1 MIARRVAIALAVAG
15 AYLTGS
21 AHAQGLGNVAAR
33 EKAKRAESKA
43 KKTEA
48 KVFTNTE
55 LEEGRPPGWKD
66 EGAGESVP
74 SEASPESSPTPGE
87 GTQPRTVTTSER
99 AEQERSYLEAITEA
113 QQGVNAAE
121 GRVRQL
127 QEKLNPMS
135 VAYIYGA
142 GGSNDANEELRVRQ
156 ELTQAE
162 AQLQG
167 ARQQLGTANKGL
179 QDFRQGRPSSPPEE
193 R

>member
-1 MIARRVAIALAVAG
+1 MIGRRVVIALAVAG
-15 AYLTGS
+15 ACFTGS
-21 AHAQGLGNVAAR
+21 AYAQGLGTVAAR
-33 EKAKRAESKA
+33 EKAKRAEAKA
-43 KKTEA
+43 KKPEA

-55 LEEGRPPGWKD
+55 LEQGRPPGWKKE
-66 EGAGESVP
+66 EGAAEPAP
-74 SEASPESSPTPGE
+74 SETSSASSPTE
-87 GTQPRTVTTSER
+87 NTQPRTLSTGDR

-113 QQGVNAAE
+113 QQGVSAAE

-162 AQLQG
+162 AELQT

-179 QDFRQGRPSSPPEE
+179 QDVRQGRSPSPPVQ

>member
-1 MIARRVAIALAVAG
+1 MIARRVAIALAVAAFLVG
-15 AYLTGS
+15 TAS
-21 AHAQGLGNVAAR
+21 AQGLGNVAAR

-43 KKTEA
+43 KKPEA

-55 LEEGRPPGWKD
+55 LEEGRPPGWKPD
-66 EGAGESVP
+66 ASAGESAS
-74 SEASPESSPTPGE
+74 SETSPESATSTE
-87 GTQPRTVTTSER
+87 STQPRTLTTSER
-99 AEQERSYLEAITEA
+99 AEQERSYLEAISEA
-113 QQGVNAAE
+113 QQGVTAAE

-156 ELTQAE
+156 ELSQAE
-162 AQLQG
+162 AQLQS

-179 QDFRQGRPSSPPEE
+179 QDFRQGRQSSPPEE

>member
-15 AYLTGS
+15 AFLVGT

-43 KKTEA
+43 KKPEA

-55 LEEGRPPGWKD
+55 LEEGRPPGWKKD
-66 EGAGESVP
+66 ESAGES
-74 SEASPESSPTPGE
+74 ASPEVAGTPAE
-87 GTQPRTVTTSER
+87 STEPRALSTSDR
-99 AEQERSYLEAITEA
+99 AEQERSYVEAITEA
-113 QQGVNAAE
+113 QQGVAAAE

-135 VAYIYGA
+135 VAYIYGS

-156 ELTQAE
+156 ELTTAE

-179 QDFRQGRPSSPPEE
+179 QDFRQGRSSSPPEL

>member
-1 MIARRVAIALAVAG
+1 MIGRRVVIALAVAG
-15 AYLTGS
+15 ACFTGS
-21 AHAQGLGNVAAR
+21 AYAQGLGTVAAR

-43 KKTEA
+43 KKPEA

-55 LEEGRPPGWKD
+55 LEQGRPPGWKKD
-66 EGAGESVP
+66 ESAGASAS
-74 SEASPESSPTPGE
+74 SETSSESSPTE
-87 GTQPRTVTTSER
+87 NTQPRTLTTSER
-99 AEQERSYLEAITEA
+99 AEGERSFVEAITQA
-113 QQGVNAAE
+113 QQGVSAAE

-162 AQLQG
+162 AELQS

-179 QDFRQGRPSSPPEE
+179 QDVRQGRSPSPPVQ